1 MEAVEP
7 EAQSVLS
14 RYGSPGSA
22 GAGAHRDE
30 SGAGGMACRA
40 GEGRRGK
47 ARGVMGGGHDRGYKQ
62 ITREWFLGGD

>member
-22 GAGAHRDE
+22 GAGAHGDE

-40 GEGRRGK
+40 GEGR
-47 ARGVMGGGHDRGYKQ
+47 
-62 ITREWFLGGD
+62 